1 MRRSS
6 VTAKSEEVDS
16 ISGWDISHVNAYEQP
31 LIPMDLEAVAG
42 SSYVRPPHRDPAVGQ
57 TREIAPGPLAESGPG
72 HRLSIRRRRLQP
84 LAVCV
89 SSFALPQPKPASAY
103 DD

>member
-1 MRRSS
+1 MRGSS

-42 SSYVRPPHRDPAVGQ
+42 SSYVRPPHRDPAAVGQ
-57 TREIAPGPLAESGPG
+57 TREIALPGPACGIWPW
-72 HRLSIRRRRLQP
+72 P
-84 LAVCV
+84 
-89 SSFALPQPKPASAY
+89 SSLHT
-103 DD
+103 